1 MTFVSR
7 VSAPYW
13 QAENA
18 NSLGEGVHSLSAFSC
33 NCNYI
38 LSHTHARTHARTRT
52 HTHTGCDTNDLII
65 LTNNHRN
72 KLNCKSINCKQEIIK

>member
-38 LSHTHARTHARTRT
+38 HTHTRTRARTRA
-52 HTHTGCDTNDLII
+52 HTCDTNDLTI